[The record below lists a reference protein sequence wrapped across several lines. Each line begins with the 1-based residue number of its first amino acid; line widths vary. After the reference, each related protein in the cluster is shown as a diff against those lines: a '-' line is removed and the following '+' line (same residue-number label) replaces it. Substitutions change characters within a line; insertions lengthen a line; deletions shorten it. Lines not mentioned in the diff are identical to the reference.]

1 MCHPLAVAMQL
12 IRTKAPELVIVKGI
26 GEVLCMPSHLGKDI
40 VMRLFGENDND
51 LRGKL
56 QNRINNYIN

>member
-1 MCHPLAVAMQL
+1 MQL

-40 VMRLFGENDND
+40 AMHLFGENDND

-56 QNRINNYIN
+56 QNRATTLIINYIN